1 MEPQE
6 ATSSPTNLKQM
17 FKKLDALYYLFSMCT
32 TKLQLLKQHDP
43 GQKKKKRHIDQRKRV
58 LNPKINPHIYGQL
71 IFDKSTKNTH

>member
-43 GQKKKKRHIDQRKRV
+43 GQKKKKKDI
-58 LNPKINPHIYGQL
+58 
-71 IFDKSTKNTH
+71 

>member
-43 GQKKKKRHIDQRKRV
+43 GQKKKKTYR
-58 LNPKINPHIYGQL
+58 PKKERTEPKN
-71 IFDKSTKNTH
+71 KSTHLWTTDL